1 MGVIKAARS
10 VHELGARPKSLDDD
24 PKGCIIK
31 IVFQILYRVIKKWGV
46 FMYEKREKLCGVI
59 AVVYYIAYWFLLLL
73 CGKVQ
78 VLTQSRLFT
87 TVLYTLIFVLTVAFV
102 YRKEYSWRSLGF
114 PGEKNTKTDLWLGA
128 VLILAGICIKIFL
141 VWKAFGQLTEDLWF
155 QILWTIPY
163 YLFYIAAVEE
173 ILFRGFIQNYLFGLN
188 LNPKLVFCLGGIFFS
203 LFHLPY
209 QMYNRGFSSLL
220 VYTVQMIPSLVFI
233 FFVHLALC
241 LIAKKRESIILPIVI
256 HFLMDYL

>member
-1 MGVIKAARS
+1 MGRFYVRKTREAVRR
-10 VHELGARPKSLDDD
+10 HCG
-24 PKGCIIK
+24 G
-31 IVFQILYRVIKKWGV
+31 ILYS
-46 FMYEKREKLCGVI
+46 
-59 AVVYYIAYWFLLLL
+59 LLVSPLIVRKSSGPDPEQTL
-73 CGKVQ
+73 Y
-78 VLTQSRLFT
+78 
-87 TVLYTLIFVLTVAFV
+87 YTLIFVLTVAFV

-114 PGEKNTKTDLWLGA
+114 PGKKNTKTDLWLGA

-141 VWKAFGQLTEDLWF
+141 MWKAFGQLTGDLWF